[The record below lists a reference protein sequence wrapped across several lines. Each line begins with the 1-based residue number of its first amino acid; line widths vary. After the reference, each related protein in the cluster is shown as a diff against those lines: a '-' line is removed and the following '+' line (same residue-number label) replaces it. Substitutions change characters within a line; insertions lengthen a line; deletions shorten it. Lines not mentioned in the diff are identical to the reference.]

1 MSATAVYL
9 DQVSVKLGEHLVLED
24 LSLEIPEGGF
34 IAIIGP
40 NGAGKTTFLRL
51 LLGLLRPSAG
61 QVQIFKKHA
70 SQVPPAWIGYV
81 PQIKTLDRTFPALS
95 VELVISGL
103 KQRWPGR
110 IRADERSQALLAL
123 ERVNATHLANRP
135 LARLSGGELQR
146 VYLARSLVRSPR
158 LVMLDE
164 PAAGIDAVGEADMYR
179 LLESYQQDNK
189 ATVLMI
195 THDWHVA
202 KHHASHVLV
211 LNRHKI
217 GFGPPE
223 RALSEECLRRAFGHI
238 GHTHN
243 MNFLKSDD

>member
-1 MSATAVYL
+1 MNTIAVYL
-9 DQVSVKLGEHLVLED
+9 QQVSVKLGEHLVLED

-61 QVQIFKKHA
+61 QVKIFQKPS
-70 SQVPPAWIGYV
+70 SQVPPTWIGYV

-95 VELVISGL
+95 IELVISGL
-103 KQRWPGR
+103 RQRWPGR
-110 IRADERSQALLAL
+110 IRSSERNQALMTLD
-123 ERVNATHLANRP
+123 RVNAAHLANRP

-164 PAAGIDAVGEADMYR
+164 PATGIDAVGEADMYR
-179 LLESYQQDNK
+179 LLESYQQDNN

-211 LNRHKI
+211 LNRRKI

-223 RALSEECLRRAFGHI
+223 RALSEECLRRAFGHV

-243 MNFLKSDD
+243 MKFLKSDD